1 MFSRRLL
8 LVALVVSGA
17 ADAQSSL
24 FEVTDAQIAKYKT
37 DAYEGCR
44 EPGIKRGDAEPRV
57 NAFCSCVIATLEK
70 SMKPV
75 EWQQATFYA
84 LKNDEVRHRSVIDPY
99 RANLK
104 SCAAQPK

>member
-1 MFSRRLL
+1 MISGRLF
-8 LVALVVSGA
+8 LVALLIAGT
-17 ADAQSSL
+17 ADAQNSL
-24 FEVTDAQIAKYKT
+24 FEVTDAQIEKYKK

-44 EPGIKRGDAEPRV
+44 EPGIKRGDTEARV

-75 EWQQATFYA
+75 EWQQATFYS

-104 SCAAQPK
+104 SCATQPK